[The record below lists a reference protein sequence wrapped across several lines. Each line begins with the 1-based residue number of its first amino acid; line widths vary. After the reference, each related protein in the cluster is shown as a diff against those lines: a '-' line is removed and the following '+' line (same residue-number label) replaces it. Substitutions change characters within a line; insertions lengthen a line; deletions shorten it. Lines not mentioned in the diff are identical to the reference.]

1 MVDQQESV
9 DIFEDTDTVYDSATG
24 ETITKSADVIRAEK
38 RKAAKESAEKII
50 GNVGKFGTN
59 VADWVAGEV
68 TMPLTVAT
76 EVFNFGSSIV
86 DGPEIPSPLHV
97 NDLIQ
102 KLAKQE
108 YDSSLPG
115 LWKTGE
121 IGTALVTGGLVYDKT
136 LDKIQAA
143 YPKLYQKLKVAFP
156 YSVGQIHGMTTEA
169 LAGGAQVV
177 KGKNKVKNLGNIVK
191 NLAKRAWP
199 TGPVWFML

>member
-24 ETITKSADVIRAEK
+24 ETITKSDDVIRAEK

-50 GNVGKFGTN
+50 GNVGQLGTN
-59 VADWVAGEV
+59 VADWVVEEATV
-68 TMPLTVAT
+68 PLGIAIG
-76 EVFNFGSSIV
+76 VFNFGSSIV

-97 NDLIQ
+97 NDFIQ

-121 IGTALVTGGLVYDKT
+121 IGTALVTSGFVYDK
-136 LDKIQAA
+136 A
-143 YPKLYQKLKVAFP
+143 
-156 YSVGQIHGMTTEA
+156 
-169 LAGGAQVV
+169 
-177 KGKNKVKNLGNIVK
+177 
-191 NLAKRAWP
+191 
-199 TGPVWFML
+199 